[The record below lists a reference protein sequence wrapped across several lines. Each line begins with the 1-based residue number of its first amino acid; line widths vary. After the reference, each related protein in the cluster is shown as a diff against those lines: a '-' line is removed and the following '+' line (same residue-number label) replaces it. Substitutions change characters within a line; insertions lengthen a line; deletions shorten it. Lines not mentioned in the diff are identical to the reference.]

1 MITPM
6 QAADAINYLFAAQAI
21 SVVDNQDAVWAD
33 YINDAIPDCQP
44 TDLLP
49 ACREAVRTWA
59 QDQRAWRIDTERYT
73 RAIRTVRHRRV
84 EEATGGR
91 PLLPDGIDD
100 PEVELEW
107 RRAARAALIAG
118 APRDQAE
125 AAAWDRI
132 NSRIEATS

>member
-1 MITPM
+1 MITEA
-6 QAADAINYLFAAQAI
+6 QAADAINYLYAAQA
-21 SVVDNQDAVWAD
+21 VQPVDGMARVWAD
-33 YINDAIPDCQP
+33 YINNAIPDCQP
-44 TDLLP
+44 RDLLP

-59 QDQRAWRIDTERYT
+59 QDQRAWRIDTERYA
-73 RAIRTVRHRRV
+73 RAIRTVRHSRV

-118 APRDQAE
+118 ATRDQAE
-125 AAAWDRI
+125 AAAWDQI
-132 NSRIEATS
+132 NRRIEAAS